1 MATHSGNE
9 LADIIRLFGAD
20 FVAQCQPNSYQVR
33 TLDALQQCRTQSYG
47 GHRDTCDSC
56 GHERFSYNSCGNRH
70 CPKCQISKQMIWAE
84 DRMLDALNVKY
95 FHVVFTVPDTLHAIC
110 LTDSKA
116 FYSAMFACAWDTLRT
131 FGYTKYGVET
141 GAIILLHTWGKQ
153 LSLHPHVHCL
163 VPAAGVNLQGQLK
176 LIAEKGN
183 YLYPVEQLSATFR
196 GKMLQKLK
204 HQLKKS
210 DNLTPKHQ
218 LSIDECYAKDWVVNC
233 EAPLGNA
240 KQIVGYLAQYTHRVA
255 ISNKNIL
262 HVDETGVT
270 FLYKD
275 YKDQDIKNQPNV
287 KPTTLSGVEFLR
299 RFCMHILPQRFVK
312 IRYYGILGSKYKKV
326 VQPLKDNSKPDL
338 TKPVETKQQ
347 RMVRITGFDPCQCPK
362 CKTGTMQ
369 TVEKLP
375 KIRSP
380 VNVLYPNKINYNQ
393 NPTQTLTLNLN
404 FYC

>member
-1 MATHSGNE
+1 MAARTDYE
-9 LADIIRLFGAD
+9 LADIIRLFGAA
-20 FVAQCQPNSYQVR
+20 FVEQYNPNAFQVR
-33 TLDALQQCRTQSYG
+33 TLDALQQCRTQTYG
-47 GHRDTCDSC
+47 GHRDTCDTC

-84 DRMLDALNVKY
+84 DRMRDALNVKY
-95 FHVVFTVPDTLHAIC
+95 FHVVFTVPDTLHEIC

-116 FYSAMFACAWDTLRT
+116 FYAAQFACAWDTLRT

-141 GAIILLHTWGKQ
+141 GAIVLLHTWGKQ
-153 LSLHPHVHCL
+153 LSLHPHLHCL
-163 VPAAGVNLQGQLK
+163 VPAVGLTLQGKLK
-176 LIAEKGN
+176 PIAQKGN

-196 GKMLQKLK
+196 GKLLQKLK
-204 HQLKKS
+204 QQLKKS
-210 DNLTPKHQ
+210 DCLTPKHQ
-218 LSIDECYAKDWVVNC
+218 LSIDACYAKDWVVNC

-255 ISNKNIL
+255 ISNSHIL
-262 HVDETGVT
+262 DIDQNGVT

-275 YKDQDIKNQPNV
+275 SQDNSKM

-312 IRYYGILGSKYKKV
+312 IRHYGILGSRYKKA

-347 RMVRITGFDPCQCPK
+347 RLVRLTGFDSCQCPR

-380 VNVLYPNKINYNQ
+380 VNVLYPNNLNYK
-393 NPTQTLTLNLN
+393 QTLHQNLTQNLN
-404 FYC
+404 FYN